1 MDEGITLEIEKEW
14 GKNMIKLKEI
24 LTEAKE
30 LPSKDI
36 KMLAKLTDYNNHNE
50 ARVYLARK
58 LGNKNLVKSYD
69 ALMVLHNQM
78 NQMNDLMRV
87 REKLDKMLFTQAK
100 RYYSN
105 FKDINSAF

>member
-1 MDEGITLEIEKEW
+1 
-14 GKNMIKLKEI
+14 MIKLKDI

-50 ARVYLARK
+50 ARIYLARK
-58 LGNKNLVKSYD
+58 LGNKNLVSGYD
-69 ALMVLHNQM
+69 AIMVLHSMFNQM
-78 NQMNDLMRV
+78 NEMMKA
-87 REKLDKMLFTQAK
+87 RERLDKMLFKQAK

>member
-1 MDEGITLEIEKEW
+1 
-14 GKNMIKLKEI
+14 MIKLKEI

-50 ARVYLARK
+50 ARIYLAKK
-58 LGNKNLVKSYD
+58 LGNKNLVKGYD
-69 ALMVLHNQM
+69 AIMVLHSMFNQM
-78 NQMNDLMRV
+78 NEMMKA

-105 FKDINSAF
+105 YDAIHGSF

>member
-1 MDEGITLEIEKEW
+1 
-14 GKNMIKLKEI
+14 MIKLKDI

-30 LPSKDI
+30 LPLKDI
-36 KMLAKLTDYNNHNE
+36 KMLAKMTDYNNHNE
-50 ARVYLARK
+50 ARIYLARK

-69 ALMVLHNQM
+69 AVMVLHNQI
-78 NQMNDLMRV
+78 NQMNDLMKV

-105 FKDINSAF
+105 FNDIEGAF

>member
-1 MDEGITLEIEKEW
+1 
-14 GKNMIKLKEI
+14 MIKLKEL
-24 LTEAKE
+24 LTEARE

-50 ARVYLARK
+50 ARIYLARK
-58 LGNKNLVKSYD
+58 LGNKNLVKGYD
-69 ALMVLHNQM
+69 AIMVLHSMFSQM
-78 NQMNDLMRV
+78 NEMMKA
-87 REKLDKMLFTQAK
+87 RERLDKMLFKQAQ

>member
-1 MDEGITLEIEKEW
+1 
-14 GKNMIKLKEI
+14 MIKLKDI

-30 LPSKDI
+30 LPLKDI
-36 KMLAKLTDYNNHNE
+36 KMLAKMTDYNNHNE
-50 ARVYLARK
+50 ARIYLARK

-69 ALMVLHNQM
+69 AVMVLHNQM
-78 NQMNDLMRV
+78 NHMNDLMKV

-105 FKDINSAF
+105 YDAIQGSF

>member
-1 MDEGITLEIEKEW
+1 
-14 GKNMIKLKEI
+14 MIKLKNI
-24 LTEAKE
+24 LTEAIE

-36 KMLAKLTDYNNHNE
+36 KMLAKMTDYNNHNE

-78 NQMNDLMRV
+78 NQMNDLIKV
-87 REKLDKMLFTQAK
+87 REKLDKMLFKQAK